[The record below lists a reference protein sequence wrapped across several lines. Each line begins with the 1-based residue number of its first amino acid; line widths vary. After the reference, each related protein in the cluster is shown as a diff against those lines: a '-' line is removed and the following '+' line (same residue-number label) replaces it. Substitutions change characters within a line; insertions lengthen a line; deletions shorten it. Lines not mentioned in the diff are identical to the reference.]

1 MAESTTLVTVDEYLS
16 TTYKPACDYL
26 DGVLRQKSMPTWNHS
41 VIQSQISYLV
51 IRDFPAFRTG
61 SEVTVR
67 LSPTLYLVP
76 DLIVQA
82 VSHIQRPYPTDP
94 VHLCVE
100 ILSPDD
106 RLSETISKCEQY
118 HAWGVPFVW
127 IIDPDERRAWEFPQG
142 HRLHE
147 IREDGTMTAGPIALA
162 LADVFR
168 AL

>member
-41 VIQSQISYLV
+41 MVQTQISQL
-51 IRDFPAFRTG
+51 INLNFPPFRAG
-61 SEVTVR
+61 AEVTVR
-67 LSPTLYLVP
+67 VSPNRYLVP
-76 DLIVQA
+76 DVLVQA

-147 IREDGTMTAGPIALA
+147 IRDDGIISAGPIALA